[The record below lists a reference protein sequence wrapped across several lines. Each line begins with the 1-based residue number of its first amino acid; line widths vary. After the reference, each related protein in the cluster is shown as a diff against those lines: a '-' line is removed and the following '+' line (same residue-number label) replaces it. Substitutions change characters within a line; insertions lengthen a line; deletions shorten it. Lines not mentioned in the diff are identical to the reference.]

1 MAIYE
6 IRFSMNGQIHQC
18 TGSSSYPTKENYN
31 SGDYFEDILQNN
43 IGQFITLYK
52 RQYGFNENS
61 PHHLEDYSLYFEE

>member
-6 IRFSMNGQIHQC
+6 IRFSMNNQIHRC
-18 TGSSSYPTKENYN
+18 TGRSSYPTKENYE

-43 IGQFITLYK
+43 IRQFITLYK

-61 PHHLEDYSLYFEE
+61 PYNVINCILHFD

>member
-18 TGSSSYPTKENYN
+18 TGRSSYPTKEKYE

-43 IGQFITLYK
+43 IRQFITLYK

-61 PHHLEDYSLYFEE
+61 PYNVINCILHFD